1 MIDQIHWLGHAGFR
15 IEGPPLIYIN
25 PWRVARTA
33 FRADVI
39 LVSNDAHDHCSPAD
53 IDKLRGPHT
62 VVIGSPGAAKVLGP
76 DTVMLRAWQSM
87 NFGTAR
93 ITAVPSY
100 TFTPHHPVSKGEI
113 GFVISIGYY
122 DIYYAGCTD
131 LVPELGR
138 LHADVAILP
147 LAAGSGTMTVE
158 RQAELVRKLG
168 ASWVIPSH
176 WGTLGGTAYEVQAL
190 SRSLR
195 GTAEVVQAA
204 QTR

>member
-15 IEGPPLIYIN
+15 IDGPPLIAIN
-25 PWRVARTA
+25 PWRVARTP

-39 LVSNDAHDHCSPAD
+39 LISNDAYDHCSPAD

-62 VVIGSPGAAKVLGP
+62 LIIGNPGAALAFGPEVKVLRP
-76 DTVMLRAWQSM
+76 WQSI
-87 NFGTAR
+87 NVGAAR
-93 ITAVPSY
+93 ITAVPAY
-100 TFTPHHPVSKGEI
+100 TFNAHHPVAKGEL

-131 LVPELGR
+131 LVPELAQVR
-138 LHADVAILP
+138 ADVAILP
-147 LAAGSGTMTVE
+147 IAAGPGTLTLE
-158 RQAELVRKLG
+158 RQAALARQLG

-190 SRSLR
+190 SRALR
-195 GTAEVVQAA
+195 GSAEVLQPVPA
-204 QTR
+204 R